1 MARPGASRA
10 RISRR
15 DRAFHILRAVRSTSR
30 GTAPT
35 SWAALAVAAS
45 LALFLAKAFHIDE
58 PLFLWTARQI
68 AAAPGDFFGFELNWF
83 GYRTPMPTAMMNPPL
98 LGYYL
103 AATQQLLGSSEIA
116 VHAAMLVFPLA
127 AAVGTASIARRM
139 GTDPAT
145 ALVATAATPAFLA
158 SGTSAMSDMMML
170 AFWVWAVDQWI
181 LGVREART
189 AALLRSG
196 MLVAGAT
203 IAKYFG
209 IALIPLLAAHALAA
223 RRSGNAPPVLPLLA
237 AVAIPLTTLL
247 VYERVTGDLYGA
259 PHFASA
265 MAYAGRT
272 RSLLAFSPLGSAL
285 VGLTFAGGCLASA
298 LCFAPLLWSWRAI
311 AAGLALGAMAT
322 ALVAARPELGGSPF
336 LMPGELGG
344 LLLVQVAV
352 LAAAGASILVLASL
366 DLLRSRDAEAILLA
380 LWVTGTFAF
389 AAFLTWSNSAR
400 VNLPM
405 APALGLLVA
414 RRLASRPVTR
424 GSVGGAALASLV
436 LALGVTYADA
446 RLAGSAREAA
456 ERIAD
461 RYGGGEGRLW
471 FFGHWGFQYYL
482 EERGGR
488 AIDVQRSRLLPGDVV
503 AIPSNNS
510 NVFSLPRKRAEQLE
524 TIEVAVPR
532 WLTPMNVVLGAGF
545 YSSVFGPLPW
555 AFGAVPAE
563 RYEIFAVRRPIQFP
577 PRSKLRSGI
586 H

>member
-1 MARPGASRA
+1 VRPVSSGSASTA
-10 RISRR
+10 
-15 DRAFHILRAVRSTSR
+15 AAVLVV
-30 GTAPT
+30 GG
-35 SWAALAVAAS
+35 ALAV
-45 LALFLAKAFHIDE
+45 FLDKAFHIDD
-58 PLFLWTARQI
+58 PLFVWTARQI
-68 AAAPGDFFGFELNWF
+68 TAAPGDFFGFELNWL
-83 GYRTPMPTAMMNPPL
+83 GHRAPMPTAMMNPPL
-98 LGYYL
+98 VSYYL
-103 AATQQLLGSSEIA
+103 AAAMRLLGSSEIA
-116 VHAAMLVFPLA
+116 IHAALLVLPIA
-127 AAVGTASIARRM
+127 AALGTASLARRM
-139 GTDPAT
+139 HADPGIA
-145 ALVATAATPAFLA
+145 VIATAATPAFLVA
-158 SGTSAMSDMMML
+158 GTSAMSDMMLL
-170 AFWVWAVDQWI
+170 AFWVWAVDQWL
-181 LGVREART
+181 LGVREARA
-189 AALLRSG
+189 AALLRAG
-196 MLVAGAT
+196 ALVAAAT
-203 IAKYFG
+203 IAKFFG
-209 IALIPLLAAHALAA
+209 VALVPLLGVHALAA
-223 RRSGNAPPVLPLLA
+223 RRSGSAPPLLPVLGALALPLLA
-237 AVAIPLTTLL
+237 LL
-247 VYERVTGDLYGA
+247 AYEGFTGHLYGA
-259 PHFASA
+259 PHFSAA
-265 MAYAGRT
+265 MAYAARA
-272 RSLLAFSPLGSAL
+272 RAFLAFSPLGSAL
-285 VGLTFAGGCLASA
+285 VGLLFAGGCLASA

-482 EERGGR
+482 EGRGGR